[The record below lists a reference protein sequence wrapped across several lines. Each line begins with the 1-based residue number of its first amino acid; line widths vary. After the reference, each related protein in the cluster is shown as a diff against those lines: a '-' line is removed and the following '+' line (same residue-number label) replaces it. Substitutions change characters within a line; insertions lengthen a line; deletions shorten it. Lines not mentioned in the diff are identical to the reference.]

1 MAEAEGK
8 AGFHKERDCAPES
21 MLDEKRL
28 NNGKLANGQPHQS
41 PKQPQ
46 LHCPECGSKR
56 LYRDG
61 LRRTRQGPIQR
72 WLCRDCGYRFSE
84 TSLNRDLKPLQ
95 KTSKQSLK
103 SCFANI
109 SNCQACY
116 DTQRR
121 RALATRKRGL
131 AILARVEPA
140 KETPMREGTATDK
153 LNIQG
158 RIVEFLWWMKKK
170 GYSEST
176 ILGKGQILKRLV
188 RLNADLFNPE
198 TVSEVIA
205 RQKNWSPGRKAQVIY
220 AYALF
225 AKWMKIKWEIPK
237 ISVPEKLPFIPT
249 EKELNDLIAG
259 CSNHVAVALQIAKET
274 GARVGEIFA
283 LKWTDID
290 FEKSTIIITPEKG
303 SNPRIFKMSVKLR
316 QMLRNMPKTGM
327 RILSRYKNVNSLRR
341 TFERQRRRIAFKLGN
356 PRLLRISF
364 HTFRHWKGTWEYYK
378 TKDILH
384 VMQVLGH
391 KNIKNTLKYT
401 QLAKFEGE
409 DQYICKVAKEPKQI
423 ASLIEAGFTYVCEK
437 DGLLF
442 FRKPK

>member
-1 MAEAEGK
+1 MGE
-8 AGFHKERDCAPES
+8 AGFKTNVS
-21 MLDEKRL
+21 S
-28 NNGKLANGQPHQS
+28 KLRSQPL
-41 PKQPQ
+41 K
-46 LHCPECGSKR
+46 CPLCGSKR
-56 LYRDG
+56 LYKDG
-61 LRRTRQGPIQR
+61 LRYLADGTTVQR
-72 WLCRDCGYRFSE
+72 YLCRDCGYRFTLRHKNSK
-84 TSLNRDLKPLQ
+84 SLKYK
-95 KTSKQSLK
+95 KTSGAHQKALLMEALK
-103 SCFANI
+103 NTEKS
-109 SNCQACY
+109 
-116 DTQRR
+116 
-121 RALATRKRGL
+121 
-131 AILARVEPA
+131 
-140 KETPMREGTATDK
+140 GTAGATEKDEAEVK
-153 LNIQG
+153 G
-158 RIVEFLWWMKKK
+158 KIVEFLWWMKKK

-176 ILGKGQILKRLV
+176 ILSKGQILKRLV

-225 AKWMKIKWEIPK
+225 AKWMKINWEIPK

-290 FEKSTIIITPEKG
+290 FEKSTITITPEKG

-316 QMLRNMPKTGM
+316 QMLRNMPKTEM

-442 FRKPK
+442 FRKRK